1 MTSLDRIA
9 VWITAIGT
17 VVLVIA
23 ELLTLYAQQMH

>member
-1 MTSLDRIA
+1 MTSLDQIA

-23 ELLTLYAQQMH
+23 ELLALYNARMH